1 MQFCDEVRLSRGNDS
16 LEGPRSNACSSATMA
31 PTSIRTG
38 TVHLI
43 ADPVAVYQELRR
55 VFSYCVIFRRAVFRS
70 RLSDAPDAQEFS
82 WPGREFPLANSPAAP
97 LGCHSFCPYLL
108 ARLFDVK

>member
-16 LEGPRSNACSSATMA
+16 LEGPRSNACSSATVA

-55 VFSYCVIFRRAVFRS
+55 VSPYCVIFRRAVFRS
-70 RLSDAPDAQEFS
+70 GVLAAPDAQAF
-82 WPGREFPLANSPAAP
+82 PCAGPEFPLVHLPAAP
-97 LGCHSFCPYLL
+97 LAC
-108 ARLFDVK
+108 

>member
-16 LEGPRSNACSSATMA
+16 LEGPRSNACSSATVA

-55 VFSYCVIFRRAVFRS
+55 GFSSCVIFRRGGVWS
-70 RLSDAPDAQEFS
+70 RLSGAPDAPEISLSRRGFS
-82 WPGREFPLANSPAAP
+82 FVNPPT
-97 LGCHSFCPYLL
+97 
-108 ARLFDVK
+108 ARLR

>member
-16 LEGPRSNACSSATMA
+16 LEGPRSNACSSATVA

-55 VFSYCVIFRRAVFRS
+55 VFSYFVIFPRAGVWSPPF
-70 RLSDAPDAQEFS
+70 DAPHAQEIPL
-82 WPGREFPLANSPAAP
+82 PGRGFPLANLPAAR
-97 LGCHSFCPYLL
+97 LGCHSFCPHRL
-108 ARLFDVK
+108 ARFCEGK